1 MYNPF
6 KNVYKLKCP
15 RHIQSQS
22 LQFLGGKKKVK
33 PPNKTQQENPHT
45 QNGTFKFNT
54 RKASGYPN
62 FVHREGFRQRGIQK
76 FSLVHQVKLQI
87 HSLSYTE

>member
-1 MYNPF
+1 MYINL
-6 KNVYKLKCP
+6 NVQGIYNH
-15 RHIQSQS
+15 RVYNS
-22 LQFLGGKKKVK
+22 LEGKKKLN
-33 PPNKTQQENPHT
+33 PQTNKTQQENPHT